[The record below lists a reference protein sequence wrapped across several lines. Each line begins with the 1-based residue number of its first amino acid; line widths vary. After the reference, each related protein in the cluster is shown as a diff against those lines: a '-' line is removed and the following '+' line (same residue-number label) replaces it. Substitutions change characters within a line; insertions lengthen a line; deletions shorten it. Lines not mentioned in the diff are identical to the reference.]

1 MKQITFA
8 LIATAIGLILA
19 FSGSA
24 AAIYAA
30 SHSPMG
36 GPDNPDK
43 FPSGFPHQKVSKQ
56 CSMDGFCGAAE
67 LPEHHSNKHHSNT
80 QTTISNSNPIIVGP
94 CNNTTTHGPVTDF
107 FNNAKFCPG
116 TVLSETP
123 NSASILLGS
132 PVYPLFIQSILTAL
146 NIHIVNQ

>member
-43 FPSGFPHQKVSKQ
+43 FPTGFPHQKVSKQ

-67 LPEHHSNKHHSNT
+67 LKTPEHHSNKHHTDT
-80 QTTISNSNPIIVGP
+80 QTTSDPTAREAWNVNL
-94 CNNTTTHGPVTDF
+94 NQ
-107 FNNAKFCPG
+107 
-116 TVLSETP
+116 TVLIP
-123 NSASILLGS
+123 KSAT
-132 PVYPLFIQSILTAL
+132 YPQT
-146 NIHIVNQ
+146 